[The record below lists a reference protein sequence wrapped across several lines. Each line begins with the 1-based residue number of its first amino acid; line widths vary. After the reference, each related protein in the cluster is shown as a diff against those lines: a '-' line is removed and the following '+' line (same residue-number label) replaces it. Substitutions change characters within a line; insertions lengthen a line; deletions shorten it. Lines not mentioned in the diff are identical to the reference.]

1 MNKSDSLTNKEKRI
15 IDREL
20 KTIFSNKGVFLPIT
34 IEDFKNINFF
44 SPRFNLNNKEV
55 YFSKSGEE
63 SILRICDIVYNGG
76 YYHELI
82 NYNDAYQNIISEI
95 EKWFNADLELNVDEF
110 MSGLNKR
117 LNLIIKN
124 YNFACKVSGIK
135 FDGISSLLIGGKK
148 LIIYDSDVINDKV
161 VRDALKESINKDYFE
176 KLIITGKE
184 NGSESVALEKFYHN
198 SEIVLSLLRLYSCA
212 IDGIAVNKID
222 IGLINNNTKLYGP
235 SSCLCWDDIEDDLKF
250 IRYFRKNQDFEINDE
265 LLNYLDECLF
275 FKEFSSIID
284 KEERNELEDAIIK
297 SIYWIGEAQKEHSNS
312 SSWIKLWSALE
323 CYFTLGNNE
332 ITEKNARGI
341 SAILVF
347 GGFKHPEY
355 GDYGLVKNK
364 IKKYY
369 KLRSKVVHHAEYLHI
384 DNKDMKDMAF
394 MAAWVVINMVALTT
408 SGYTKLSQISEQAE
422 RLDNIERKSLVE
434 K

>member
-1 MNKSDSLTNKEKRI
+1 MNKSASFTNKEKRI

-20 KTIFSNKGVFLPIT
+20 KTIFSKKGVFLPIT
-34 IEDFKNINFF
+34 SEDFKNINFL
-44 SPRFNLNNKEV
+44 SPRFNFNNKEV

-63 SILRICDIVYNGG
+63 SILRICDIIYNRG

-82 NYNDAYQNIISEI
+82 NYNDAYQNIINEI
-95 EKWFNADLELNVDEF
+95 EKWFSYDLELNSDNF
-110 MSGLNKR
+110 ISGLNKR
-117 LNLIIKN
+117 LGLIIKN

-135 FDGISSLLIGGKK
+135 FDGISSLLIGGKELK
-148 LIIYDSDVINDKV
+148 IYDSDIIKDMV
-161 VRDALKESINKDYFE
+161 VRDTLKESINKDYFE
-176 KLIITGKE
+176 KLIIIGKE
-184 NGSESVALEKFYHN
+184 SGSESVAIEKFYHN

-212 IDGIAVNKID
+212 IDGIAINKID
-222 IGLINNNTKLYGP
+222 ISLINNKTKLYGP
-235 SSCLCWDDIEDDLKF
+235 SSCIYWDDIEDDLKF

-265 LLNYLDECLF
+265 LLNYLNEYMF
-275 FKEFSSIID
+275 FKEFSEIID
-284 KEERNELEDAIIK
+284 KEERNELEDAVIK

-323 CYFTLGNNE
+323 CYFTLGTDE

-341 SAILVF
+341 SAMLVF

-355 GDYGLVKNK
+355 DDYGLVKNK

-384 DNKDMKDMAF
+384 DDKDMKDMAF

-408 SGYTKLSQISEQAE
+408 RGYTKLSQISEQAE
-422 RLDNIERKSLVE
+422 RLDNIERKSRIE